1 MAKTSGL
8 PLGLIWRD
16 FATDWPAQPYP
27 AGPTPCTVQQINT
40 TGSRG
45 VYRMTLD
52 AGTDV
57 GVVRITFN
65 TGAYLLPGDVSGGP
79 ARTANSLGDR
89 LVWSHGVYNNQDS
102 GSSIGGSFFE
112 NSITG
117 TGDIPIITKDN
128 ENLTTTSNLERVR
141 QLGFIGGEKFFLKNV
156 AGVGQKILAI
166 SNLRG
171 SVPASSAHYANTTGA
186 SGGTFTQ
193 NSDGVYENIDLFD
206 WDNTLNSGAGG
217 FVNTSDSTGVR
228 TNVGPYSGW
237 KNRNSVYPKVTIYPN
252 MKTHDNTDDGDYF
265 ANGKGRVLYKKYQE
279 QLKFFNAADFGDLIL
294 ECIRLFNENQDIL
307 ESFQNRFKYMLVD
320 EYQDTNTS
328 QYTLL
333 KLLSGKWKN
342 ICCVGDDDQSI
353 YSWRGAE
360 VTNILKFEKDFADS
374 RIIRLEQNYRS
385 TGNILAAASKLIEA
399 NESRFG
405 KTLWTSSNGGEK
417 VSVTSTWDG
426 EEEARIIT
434 DEIEQ
439 QSLNKKNLDEVA
451 ILVRASFQMREF
463 EDRFVSIGLPYKV
476 IGGPRFYERKEIR
489 DANAYFRLAIH
500 PNDSLAL
507 ERVLNVPKRGIGE
520 TTLKKIKQYAK
531 NNNIPTIDAIRD
543 LIKTSEI
550 KPKTKISLK
559 HFVELTERWNDLI
572 KERSHFEI
580 AEIIL
585 EDSGYLEMLRND
597 DTLTAAGRL
606 DNIKELFRSIEPFE
620 SLSAYLEHISLVM
633 EIDKNPEGNKV
644 SLMTLHAAKG
654 LEFDY
659 VYLPGWEEGVFPNQR
674 SLDEGGIKSL
684 EEERR
689 LAYVGI
695 TRAKVKSSIFYAA
708 NRKMHNQWLS
718 SIASRFV
725 SELPDENVEVNLSH
739 FSGNKGNFT
748 DIKEDIFDQSDYS
761 TPGWERAKIQSSNK
775 KILVEDVTDISLD
788 NNSKFSSGSIVF
800 HKKFGQGKVES
811 IDGKKLTINFGSNGT
826 RKVME
831 NFVDTVS

>member
-1 MAKTSGL
+1 MAG
-8 PLGLIWRD
+8 
-16 FATDWPAQPYP
+16 
-27 AGPTPCTVQQINT
+27 
-40 TGSRG
+40 
-45 VYRMTLD
+45 
-52 AGTDV
+52 AGTGKTGVLTTRLARILMENMALPCEILSVTFTNKAANEMKSRV
-57 GVVRITFN
+57 GNLIGDMVTGLKWLGTF
-65 TGAYLLPGDVSGGP
+65 
-79 ARTANSLGDR
+79 
-89 LVWSHGVYNNQDS
+89 H
-102 GSSIGGSFFE
+102 SIGAQ
-112 NSITG
+112 I
-117 TGDIPIITKDN
+117 
-128 ENLTTTSNLERVR
+128 LR
-141 QLGFIGGEKFFLKNV
+141 QYPEKVGLKNGFIILDTDDQLRLLK
-156 AGVGQKILAI
+156 QIIKE
-166 SNLRG
+166 
-171 SVPASSAHYANTTGA
+171 
-186 SGGTFTQ
+186 
-193 NSDGVYENIDLFD
+193 ENIDDKKWSAKGLLSLID
-206 WDNTLNSGAGG
+206 K
-217 FVNTSDSTGVR
+217 
-228 TNVGPYSGW
+228 W
-237 KNRNSVYPKVTIYPN
+237 KNKGLSPN
-252 MKTHDNTDDGDYF
+252 QISSDDGDYF
-265 ANGKGRVLYKKYQE
+265 ANGKGKVLYKKYQE

-294 ECIRLFNENQDIL
+294 ECIRLFNENPDIL
-307 ESFQNRFKYMLVD
+307 EGFQNRFKYMLVD

-360 VTNILKFEKDFADS
+360 VTNILKFEKDFINS

-463 EDRFVSIGLPYKV
+463 EDRFVYIGLPYKV

-489 DANAYFRLAIH
+489 DANAYFRLAIQ

-520 TTLKKIKQYAK
+520 TTLKKIKDYAK
-531 NNNIPTIDAIRD
+531 HNNISTIDAIKD

-550 KPKTKISLK
+550 KPKTKISLGY
-559 HFVELTERWNDLI
+559 FVELTERWNSLI
-572 KERSHFEI
+572 TERSHYDM

-597 DTLTAAGRL
+597 DTITAAGRL

-620 SLSAYLEHISLVM
+620 SLNAYLEHISLVM

-659 VYLPGWEEGVFPNQR
+659 VFLPGWEEGVFPNQR
-674 SLDEGGIKSL
+674 SLDEGGVKSL

-695 TRAKVKSSIFYAA
+695 TRAKIKSSIFYAA

-718 SIASRFV
+718 SIPSRFV
-725 SELPDENVEVNLSH
+725 NELPEDNIEINLSH

-748 DIKEDIFDQSDYS
+748 DIKEDDIFDQSDYS
-761 TPGWERAKIQSSNK
+761 TPGWERAKIQSLSNK
-775 KILVEDVTDISLD
+775 RIQEEEINSVDT
-788 NNSKFSSGSIVF
+788 NSKFSNGTLVV
-800 HKKFGQGKVES
+800 HKKFGKGKIES
-811 IDGKKLTINFGSNGT
+811 VDGKKLTINFGNNGM

-831 NFVDTVS
+831 NFVDIAT

>member
-1 MAKTSGL
+1 MLK
-8 PLGLIWRD
+8 
-16 FATDWPAQPYP
+16 
-27 AGPTPCTVQQINT
+27 INE
-40 TGSRG
+40 
-45 VYRMTLD
+45 LD
-52 AGTDV
+52 AFKKLNEVQKEAVLHDDGPLLVLAGAGTGKT
-57 GVVRITFN
+57 GVLTTRLARILMEN
-65 TGAYLLPGDVSGGP
+65 MALPGEILSVTFTNK
-79 ARTANSLGDR
+79 AANEMKSRVGNLIGDMVTGLKWLGTF
-89 LVWSHGVYNNQDS
+89 H
-102 GSSIGGSFFE
+102 SIGAQ
-112 NSITG
+112 I
-117 TGDIPIITKDN
+117 
-128 ENLTTTSNLERVR
+128 LR
-141 QLGFIGGEKFFLKNV
+141 QYPEKVGLKNGFIILDTDDQLRLLK
-156 AGVGQKILAI
+156 QIIKE
-166 SNLRG
+166 
-171 SVPASSAHYANTTGA
+171 
-186 SGGTFTQ
+186 
-193 NSDGVYENIDLFD
+193 ENIDDKKWSAKGLLSLID
-206 WDNTLNSGAGG
+206 K
-217 FVNTSDSTGVR
+217 
-228 TNVGPYSGW
+228 W
-237 KNRNSVYPKVTIYPN
+237 KNKGLSPN
-252 MKTHDNTDDGDYF
+252 QISSDDGDYF
-265 ANGKGRVLYKKYQE
+265 ANGKGKVLYKKYQE

-294 ECIRLFNENQDIL
+294 ECIRLFNENPDIL
-307 ESFQNRFKYMLVD
+307 EGFQNRFKYMLVD

-360 VTNILKFEKDFADS
+360 VTNILKFEKDFINS

-489 DANAYFRLAIH
+489 DANAYFRLAIQ

-520 TTLKKIKQYAK
+520 TTLKKIKDYAK
-531 NNNIPTIDAIRD
+531 HNNISTIDAIKD

-550 KPKTKISLK
+550 KPKTKISLGY
-559 HFVELTERWNDLI
+559 FVELTERWNSLI
-572 KERSHFEI
+572 TERSHYDM

-597 DTLTAAGRL
+597 DTITAAGRL

-620 SLSAYLEHISLVM
+620 SLNAYLEHISLVM

-659 VYLPGWEEGVFPNQR
+659 VFLPGWEEGVFPNQR
-674 SLDEGGIKSL
+674 SLDEGGVKSL

-695 TRAKVKSSIFYAA
+695 TRAKIKSSIFYAA

-718 SIASRFV
+718 SIPSRFV
-725 SELPDENVEVNLSH
+725 NELPEDNIEINLSH

-748 DIKEDIFDQSDYS
+748 DIKEDDIFDQSDYS
-761 TPGWERAKIQSSNK
+761 TPGWERAKIQSLSNK
-775 KILVEDVTDISLD
+775 RIQEEEINSVDT
-788 NNSKFSSGSIVF
+788 NSKFSSGTLVV
-800 HKKFGQGKVES
+800 HKKFGKGKIES
-811 IDGKKLTINFGSNGT
+811 VDGKKLTINFGNNGM

-831 NFVDTVS
+831 NFVDIAT

>member
-1 MAKTSGL
+1 MLK
-8 PLGLIWRD
+8 
-16 FATDWPAQPYP
+16 
-27 AGPTPCTVQQINT
+27 INE
-40 TGSRG
+40 
-45 VYRMTLD
+45 LD
-52 AGTDV
+52 AFKKLNEVQKEAVLHDNGPLLVLAGAGTGKT
-57 GVVRITFN
+57 GVLTTRLARILMEN
-65 TGAYLLPGDVSGGP
+65 MALPGEILSVTFTNK
-79 ARTANSLGDR
+79 AANEMKSRVGNLIGDMVTGLKWLGTF
-89 LVWSHGVYNNQDS
+89 H
-102 GSSIGGSFFE
+102 SIGAQ
-112 NSITG
+112 I
-117 TGDIPIITKDN
+117 
-128 ENLTTTSNLERVR
+128 LR
-141 QLGFIGGEKFFLKNV
+141 QYPEKVGLKNGFIILDTDDQLRLLK
-156 AGVGQKILAI
+156 QIIKE
-166 SNLRG
+166 
-171 SVPASSAHYANTTGA
+171 
-186 SGGTFTQ
+186 
-193 NSDGVYENIDLFD
+193 ENIDDKKWSAKGLLSLID
-206 WDNTLNSGAGG
+206 K
-217 FVNTSDSTGVR
+217 
-228 TNVGPYSGW
+228 W
-237 KNRNSVYPKVTIYPN
+237 KNKGLGPN
-252 MKTHDNTDDGDYF
+252 QISSDDGDYF
-265 ANGKGRVLYKKYQE
+265 ANGKGKVLYKKYQE

-294 ECIRLFNENQDIL
+294 ECIRLFNENPDIL

-360 VTNILKFEKDFADS
+360 VTNILKFEKDFLHS
-374 RIIRLEQNYRS
+374 KIIRLEQNYRS
-385 TGNILAAASKLIEA
+385 TGNILAAASKLIET

-489 DANAYFRLAIH
+489 DANAYFRLAIQ

-507 ERVLNVPKRGIGE
+507 ERILNVPKRGIGE
-520 TTLKKIKQYAK
+520 TTLKKIKDYAK
-531 NNNIPTIDAIRD
+531 NNNISTIDSIRD

-550 KPKTKISLK
+550 KPKTKISLG
-559 HFVELTERWNDLI
+559 HFIELTERWNDLI
-572 KERSHFEI
+572 AERNHYEM

-597 DTLTAAGRL
+597 DTITAAGRL

-620 SLSAYLEHISLVM
+620 SLNAYLEHISLVM

-659 VYLPGWEEGVFPNQR
+659 VFLPGWEEGVFPNQR
-674 SLDEGGIKSL
+674 SLDEGGVKSL

-695 TRAKVKSSIFYAA
+695 TRAKIKSSIFYAA

-718 SIASRFV
+718 SIPSRFV
-725 SELPDENVEVNLSH
+725 NELPEDNIEINLSH

-748 DIKEDIFDQSDYS
+748 DIKEDDIFDQSDYS
-761 TPGWERAKIQSSNK
+761 TPGWERAKIQSLSNK
-775 KILVEDVTDISLD
+775 RTQEEEKIISVD
-788 NNSKFSSGSIVF
+788 SNSKFSPGTLVM
-800 HKKFGQGKVES
+800 HKKFGKGKIETV
-811 IDGKKLTINFGSNGT
+811 DGKKLTIDFGGNGI

-831 NFVDTVS
+831 NFVDITY

>member
-1 MAKTSGL
+1 MLK
-8 PLGLIWRD
+8 ID
-16 FATDWPAQPYP
+16 E
-27 AGPTPCTVQQINT
+27 
-40 TGSRG
+40 
-45 VYRMTLD
+45 LD
-52 AGTDV
+52 AFKKLNEVQKEAVLHDNGPLLVLAGAGTGKT
-57 GVVRITFN
+57 GVLTTRLARILMEN
-65 TGAYLLPGDVSGGP
+65 MALPGEILSVTFTNK
-79 ARTANSLGDR
+79 AANEMKSRVGNLIGDMVTGLKWLGTF
-89 LVWSHGVYNNQDS
+89 H
-102 GSSIGGSFFE
+102 SIGAQ
-112 NSITG
+112 I
-117 TGDIPIITKDN
+117 
-128 ENLTTTSNLERVR
+128 LR
-141 QLGFIGGEKFFLKNV
+141 QYPEKVGLKNGFIILDTDDQLRLLK
-156 AGVGQKILAI
+156 QIIKE
-166 SNLRG
+166 
-171 SVPASSAHYANTTGA
+171 
-186 SGGTFTQ
+186 
-193 NSDGVYENIDLFD
+193 ENIDDKKWSAKGLLSLID
-206 WDNTLNSGAGG
+206 K
-217 FVNTSDSTGVR
+217 
-228 TNVGPYSGW
+228 W
-237 KNRNSVYPKVTIYPN
+237 KNRGLSPN
-252 MKTHDNTDDGDYF
+252 QISSDDGDYF
-265 ANGKGRVLYKKYQE
+265 ANGKGKVLYKKYQD

-294 ECIRLFNENQDIL
+294 ECIRLFNENPDIL

-360 VTNILKFEKDFADS
+360 VTNILKFEKDFLDS
-374 RIIRLEQNYRS
+374 KIIRLEQNYRS

-489 DANAYFRLAIH
+489 DANAYFRLAIQ

-507 ERVLNVPKRGIGE
+507 ERILNVPKRGIGE
-520 TTLKKIKQYAK
+520 TTLKKIKDYAK
-531 NNNIPTIDAIRD
+531 NNNIPTIDSIRD

-550 KPKTKISLK
+550 KPKTKISLG
-559 HFVELTERWNDLI
+559 HFIELTERWNDLI
-572 KERSHFEI
+572 AERNHYEM

-597 DTLTAAGRL
+597 DTITAAGRL

-620 SLSAYLEHISLVM
+620 SLNAYLEHISLVM

-659 VYLPGWEEGVFPNQR
+659 VFLPGWEEGVFPNQR
-674 SLDEGGIKSL
+674 SLDEGGVKSL

-695 TRAKVKSSIFYAA
+695 TRAKIKSSIFYAA

-718 SIASRFV
+718 SIPSRFV
-725 SELPDENVEVNLSH
+725 NELPEDNIEVNLSH

-748 DIKEDIFDQSDYS
+748 DIKEDDIFDQSDYS
-761 TPGWERAKIQSSNK
+761 TPGWERAKIQSLSNK
-775 KILVEDVTDISLD
+775 RIQEEEKIISVD
-788 NNSKFSSGSIVF
+788 TNSKFSPGMLVM
-800 HKKFGQGKVES
+800 HKKFGKGKIQTV
-811 IDGKKLTINFGSNGT
+811 DGKKLTISFGDNGI

-831 NFVDTVS
+831 NFVDIAN

>member
-1 MAKTSGL
+1 MLK
-8 PLGLIWRD
+8 
-16 FATDWPAQPYP
+16 
-27 AGPTPCTVQQINT
+27 INE
-40 TGSRG
+40 
-45 VYRMTLD
+45 LD
-52 AGTDV
+52 AFKKLNEVQKEAVLHDDGPLLVLAGAGTGKT
-57 GVVRITFN
+57 GVLTTRLARILMEN
-65 TGAYLLPGDVSGGP
+65 MALPGEILSVTFTNK
-79 ARTANSLGDR
+79 AANEMKSRVGNLIGDMVTGLKWLGTF
-89 LVWSHGVYNNQDS
+89 H
-102 GSSIGGSFFE
+102 SIGAQ
-112 NSITG
+112 I
-117 TGDIPIITKDN
+117 
-128 ENLTTTSNLERVR
+128 LR
-141 QLGFIGGEKFFLKNV
+141 QYPEKVGLKNGFIILDTDDQLRLLK
-156 AGVGQKILAI
+156 QIIKE
-166 SNLRG
+166 
-171 SVPASSAHYANTTGA
+171 
-186 SGGTFTQ
+186 
-193 NSDGVYENIDLFD
+193 ENIDDKKWSAKGLLSLID
-206 WDNTLNSGAGG
+206 K
-217 FVNTSDSTGVR
+217 
-228 TNVGPYSGW
+228 W
-237 KNRNSVYPKVTIYPN
+237 KNKGLSPN
-252 MKTHDNTDDGDYF
+252 QISSDDGDYF
-265 ANGKGRVLYKKYQE
+265 ANGKGKVLYKKYQE

-294 ECIRLFNENQDIL
+294 ECIRLFNENPDIL
-307 ESFQNRFKYMLVD
+307 EGFQNRFKYMLVY

-360 VTNILKFEKDFADS
+360 VTNILKFEKDFINS

-489 DANAYFRLAIH
+489 DANAYFRLAIQ

-520 TTLKKIKQYAK
+520 TTLKKIKDYAK
-531 NNNIPTIDAIRD
+531 HNNISTIDAIKD

-550 KPKTKISLK
+550 KPKTKISLGY
-559 HFVELTERWNDLI
+559 FVELTERWNSLI
-572 KERSHFEI
+572 TERSHYDM

-597 DTLTAAGRL
+597 DTITAAGRL

-620 SLSAYLEHISLVM
+620 SLNAYLEHISLVM

-659 VYLPGWEEGVFPNQR
+659 VFLPGWEEGVFPNQR
-674 SLDEGGIKSL
+674 SLDEGGVKSL

-695 TRAKVKSSIFYAA
+695 TRAKIKSSIFYAA

-718 SIASRFV
+718 SIPSRFV
-725 SELPDENVEVNLSH
+725 NELPEDNIEINLSH

-748 DIKEDIFDQSDYS
+748 DIKEDDIFDQSDYS
-761 TPGWERAKIQSSNK
+761 TPGWERAKIQSLSNK
-775 KILVEDVTDISLD
+775 RIQEEEINSVDT
-788 NNSKFSSGSIVF
+788 NSKFSTGTLVV
-800 HKKFGQGKVES
+800 HKKFGKGKIES
-811 IDGKKLTINFGSNGT
+811 VDGKKLTINFGNNGM

-831 NFVDTVS
+831 NFVDIAT

>member
-1 MAKTSGL
+1 MLK
-8 PLGLIWRD
+8 
-16 FATDWPAQPYP
+16 
-27 AGPTPCTVQQINT
+27 INE
-40 TGSRG
+40 
-45 VYRMTLD
+45 LD
-52 AGTDV
+52 AFKKLNEVQKEAVLHDDGPLLVLAGAGTGKT
-57 GVVRITFN
+57 GVLTTRLARILMEN
-65 TGAYLLPGDVSGGP
+65 MALPGEILSVTFTNK
-79 ARTANSLGDR
+79 AANEMKSRVGNLIGDMVTGLKWLGTF
-89 LVWSHGVYNNQDS
+89 H
-102 GSSIGGSFFE
+102 SIGAQ
-112 NSITG
+112 I
-117 TGDIPIITKDN
+117 
-128 ENLTTTSNLERVR
+128 LR
-141 QLGFIGGEKFFLKNV
+141 QYPEKVGLKNGFIILDTDDQLRLLK
-156 AGVGQKILAI
+156 QIIKE
-166 SNLRG
+166 
-171 SVPASSAHYANTTGA
+171 
-186 SGGTFTQ
+186 
-193 NSDGVYENIDLFD
+193 ENIDDKKWSAKGLLSLID
-206 WDNTLNSGAGG
+206 K
-217 FVNTSDSTGVR
+217 
-228 TNVGPYSGW
+228 W
-237 KNRNSVYPKVTIYPN
+237 KNKGLSPN
-252 MKTHDNTDDGDYF
+252 QISSDDGDYF
-265 ANGKGRVLYKKYQE
+265 ANGKGKVLYKKYQE

-294 ECIRLFNENQDIL
+294 ECIRLFNENPDIL
-307 ESFQNRFKYMLVD
+307 EGFQNRFKYMLVD

-360 VTNILKFEKDFADS
+360 VTNILKFEKDFINS

-489 DANAYFRLAIH
+489 DANAYFRLAIQ

-520 TTLKKIKQYAK
+520 TTLKKIKDYAK
-531 NNNIPTIDAIRD
+531 HNNISTIDAIKD

-550 KPKTKISLK
+550 KPKTKISLGY
-559 HFVELTERWNDLI
+559 FVELTERWNSLI
-572 KERSHFEI
+572 TERSHYDM

-597 DTLTAAGRL
+597 DTITAAGRL

-620 SLSAYLEHISLVM
+620 SLNAYLEHISLVM

-654 LEFDY
+654 LEFDD
-659 VYLPGWEEGVFPNQR
+659 VFLPGWEEGVFPNQR
-674 SLDEGGIKSL
+674 SLDEGGVKSL

-695 TRAKVKSSIFYAA
+695 TRAKIKSSIFYAA

-718 SIASRFV
+718 SIPSRFV
-725 SELPDENVEVNLSH
+725 NELPEDNIEINLSH

-748 DIKEDIFDQSDYS
+748 DIKEDDIFDQSDYS
-761 TPGWERAKIQSSNK
+761 TPGWERAKIQSLSNK
-775 KILVEDVTDISLD
+775 RIQEEEINSVDT
-788 NNSKFSSGSIVF
+788 NSKFSTGTLVV
-800 HKKFGQGKVES
+800 HKKFGKGKIES
-811 IDGKKLTINFGSNGT
+811 VDGKKLTINFGNNGM

-831 NFVDTVS
+831 NFVDIAT

>member
-1 MAKTSGL
+1 MLK
-8 PLGLIWRD
+8 
-16 FATDWPAQPYP
+16 
-27 AGPTPCTVQQINT
+27 INE
-40 TGSRG
+40 
-45 VYRMTLD
+45 LD
-52 AGTDV
+52 AFKKLNEVQKEAVLHDDGPLLVLAGAGTGKTGVLTTRLARILMENMALLGEILSVTFTNKAANEMKSRV
-57 GVVRITFN
+57 GNLIGDMVTGLKWLGTF
-65 TGAYLLPGDVSGGP
+65 
-79 ARTANSLGDR
+79 
-89 LVWSHGVYNNQDS
+89 H
-102 GSSIGGSFFE
+102 SIGAQ
-112 NSITG
+112 I
-117 TGDIPIITKDN
+117 
-128 ENLTTTSNLERVR
+128 LR
-141 QLGFIGGEKFFLKNV
+141 QYPEKVGLKNGFIILDTDDQLRLLK
-156 AGVGQKILAI
+156 QIIKE
-166 SNLRG
+166 
-171 SVPASSAHYANTTGA
+171 
-186 SGGTFTQ
+186 
-193 NSDGVYENIDLFD
+193 ENIDDKKWSAKGLLSLID
-206 WDNTLNSGAGG
+206 K
-217 FVNTSDSTGVR
+217 
-228 TNVGPYSGW
+228 W
-237 KNRNSVYPKVTIYPN
+237 KNKGLSPN
-252 MKTHDNTDDGDYF
+252 QISSDDGDYF
-265 ANGKGRVLYKKYQE
+265 ANGKGKVLYKKYQE

-294 ECIRLFNENQDIL
+294 ECIRLFNENPDIL
-307 ESFQNRFKYMLVD
+307 EGFQNRFKYMLVD

-360 VTNILKFEKDFADS
+360 VTNILKFEKDFINS

-489 DANAYFRLAIH
+489 DANAYFRLAIQ

-520 TTLKKIKQYAK
+520 TTLKKIKDYAK
-531 NNNIPTIDAIRD
+531 HNNISTIDAIKD

-550 KPKTKISLK
+550 KPKTKISLGY
-559 HFVELTERWNDLI
+559 FVELTERWNSLI
-572 KERSHFEI
+572 TERSHYDM

-597 DTLTAAGRL
+597 DTITSAGRL

-620 SLSAYLEHISLVM
+620 SLNAYLEHISLVM

-659 VYLPGWEEGVFPNQR
+659 VFLPGWEEGVFPNQR
-674 SLDEGGIKSL
+674 SLDEGGVKSL

-695 TRAKVKSSIFYAA
+695 TRAKIKSSIFYAA

-718 SIASRFV
+718 SIPSRFV
-725 SELPDENVEVNLSH
+725 NELPEDNIEINLSH

-748 DIKEDIFDQSDYS
+748 DIKEDDIFDQSDYS
-761 TPGWERAKIQSSNK
+761 TPGWERAKIQSLSNK
-775 KILVEDVTDISLD
+775 RIQEEEINSVDT
-788 NNSKFSSGSIVF
+788 NSKFSTGTLVV
-800 HKKFGQGKVES
+800 HKKFGKGKIES
-811 IDGKKLTINFGSNGT
+811 VDGKKLTINFGNNGM

-831 NFVDTVS
+831 NFVDIAT

>member
-1 MAKTSGL
+1 MLK
-8 PLGLIWRD
+8 
-16 FATDWPAQPYP
+16 
-27 AGPTPCTVQQINT
+27 INE
-40 TGSRG
+40 
-45 VYRMTLD
+45 LD
-52 AGTDV
+52 AFKKLNEVQKEAVLHDNGPLLVLAGAGTGKT
-57 GVVRITFN
+57 GVLTTRLARILMEN
-65 TGAYLLPGDVSGGP
+65 MALPGEILSVTFTNK
-79 ARTANSLGDR
+79 AANEMKSRVGNLIGDMVTGLKWLGTF
-89 LVWSHGVYNNQDS
+89 H
-102 GSSIGGSFFE
+102 SIGAQ
-112 NSITG
+112 I
-117 TGDIPIITKDN
+117 
-128 ENLTTTSNLERVR
+128 LR
-141 QLGFIGGEKFFLKNV
+141 QYPEKVGLKNGFIILDTDDQLRLLK
-156 AGVGQKILAI
+156 QIIKE
-166 SNLRG
+166 
-171 SVPASSAHYANTTGA
+171 
-186 SGGTFTQ
+186 
-193 NSDGVYENIDLFD
+193 ENIDDKKWSAKGLLSLID
-206 WDNTLNSGAGG
+206 K
-217 FVNTSDSTGVR
+217 
-228 TNVGPYSGW
+228 W
-237 KNRNSVYPKVTIYPN
+237 KNKGLSPN
-252 MKTHDNTDDGDYF
+252 QISSDDGDYF
-265 ANGKGRVLYKKYQE
+265 ANGKGKVLYKKYQE

-294 ECIRLFNENQDIL
+294 ECIRLFNENPDIL
-307 ESFQNRFKYMLVD
+307 EGFQNRFKYMLVD

-360 VTNILKFEKDFADS
+360 VTNILKFEKDFINS

-489 DANAYFRLAIH
+489 DANAYFRLAIQ

-520 TTLKKIKQYAK
+520 TTLKKIKDYAK
-531 NNNIPTIDAIRD
+531 HNNISTIDAIKD

-550 KPKTKISLK
+550 KPKTKISLGY
-559 HFVELTERWNDLI
+559 FVELTERWNSLI
-572 KERSHFEI
+572 TERSHYDM

-597 DTLTAAGRL
+597 DTITAAGRL

-620 SLSAYLEHISLVM
+620 SLNAYLEHISLVM

-659 VYLPGWEEGVFPNQR
+659 VFLPGWEEGVFPNQR
-674 SLDEGGIKSL
+674 SLDEGGVKSL

-695 TRAKVKSSIFYAA
+695 TRAKIKSSIFYAA

-718 SIASRFV
+718 SIPSRFV
-725 SELPDENVEVNLSH
+725 NELPEDNIEINLSH

-748 DIKEDIFDQSDYS
+748 DIKEDDIFDQSDYS
-761 TPGWERAKIQSSNK
+761 TPGWERAKIQSLSNK
-775 KILVEDVTDISLD
+775 RIQEEEINSVDT
-788 NNSKFSSGSIVF
+788 NSKFSTGTLVV
-800 HKKFGQGKVES
+800 HKKFGKGKIES
-811 IDGKKLTINFGSNGT
+811 VDGKKLTINFGNNGM

-831 NFVDTVS
+831 NFVDIAT

>member
-1 MAKTSGL
+1 MLK
-8 PLGLIWRD
+8 
-16 FATDWPAQPYP
+16 
-27 AGPTPCTVQQINT
+27 INE
-40 TGSRG
+40 
-45 VYRMTLD
+45 LD
-52 AGTDV
+52 AFKKLNEVQKEAVLHDDGPLLVLAGAGTGKT
-57 GVVRITFN
+57 GVLTTRLARILMEN
-65 TGAYLLPGDVSGGP
+65 MALPGEILSVTFTNK
-79 ARTANSLGDR
+79 AANEMKSRVGNLIGDMVTGLKWLGTF
-89 LVWSHGVYNNQDS
+89 H
-102 GSSIGGSFFE
+102 SIGAQ
-112 NSITG
+112 I
-117 TGDIPIITKDN
+117 
-128 ENLTTTSNLERVR
+128 LR
-141 QLGFIGGEKFFLKNV
+141 QYPEKVGLKNGFIILDTDDQLRLLK
-156 AGVGQKILAI
+156 QIIKE
-166 SNLRG
+166 
-171 SVPASSAHYANTTGA
+171 
-186 SGGTFTQ
+186 
-193 NSDGVYENIDLFD
+193 ENIDDKKWSAKGLLSLID
-206 WDNTLNSGAGG
+206 K
-217 FVNTSDSTGVR
+217 
-228 TNVGPYSGW
+228 W
-237 KNRNSVYPKVTIYPN
+237 KNKALSPN
-252 MKTHDNTDDGDYF
+252 QISSDDGDYF
-265 ANGKGRVLYKKYQE
+265 ANGKGKVLYKKYQE

-294 ECIRLFNENQDIL
+294 ECIRLFNENPDIL
-307 ESFQNRFKYMLVD
+307 EGFQNRFKYMLVD

-360 VTNILKFEKDFADS
+360 VTNILKFEKDFINS

-489 DANAYFRLAIH
+489 DANAYFRLAIQ

-520 TTLKKIKQYAK
+520 TTLKKIKDYAK
-531 NNNIPTIDAIRD
+531 HNNISTIDAIKD

-550 KPKTKISLK
+550 KPKTKISLGY
-559 HFVELTERWNDLI
+559 FVELTERWNSLI
-572 KERSHFEI
+572 TERSHYDM

-597 DTLTAAGRL
+597 DTITAAGRL

-620 SLSAYLEHISLVM
+620 SLNAYLEHISLVM

-659 VYLPGWEEGVFPNQR
+659 VFLPGWEEGVFPNQR
-674 SLDEGGIKSL
+674 SLDEGGVKSL

-695 TRAKVKSSIFYAA
+695 TRAKIKSSIFYAA

-718 SIASRFV
+718 SIPSRFV
-725 SELPDENVEVNLSH
+725 NELPEDNIEINLSH

-748 DIKEDIFDQSDYS
+748 DIKEDDIFDQSDYS
-761 TPGWERAKIQSSNK
+761 TPGWERAKIQSLSNK
-775 KILVEDVTDISLD
+775 RIQEEEINSVDT
-788 NNSKFSSGSIVF
+788 NSKFSTGTLVV
-800 HKKFGQGKVES
+800 HKKFGKGKIES
-811 IDGKKLTINFGSNGT
+811 VDGKKLTINFGNNGM

-831 NFVDTVS
+831 NFVDIAT

>member
-1 MAKTSGL
+1 MLK
-8 PLGLIWRD
+8 
-16 FATDWPAQPYP
+16 
-27 AGPTPCTVQQINT
+27 INQ
-40 TGSRG
+40 
-45 VYRMTLD
+45 LD
-52 AGTDV
+52 AFNKLNDVQKEAVLHNEGPLLVLAGAGTGKT
-57 GVVRITFN
+57 GVLTTRLARILMEN
-65 TGAYLLPGDVSGGP
+65 MALPGEILSVTFTNK
-79 ARTANSLGDR
+79 AANEMKNRVGNLIGDMVTGLKWLGTF
-89 LVWSHGVYNNQDS
+89 H
-102 GSSIGGSFFE
+102 SIGAQ
-112 NSITG
+112 I
-117 TGDIPIITKDN
+117 
-128 ENLTTTSNLERVR
+128 LR
-141 QLGFIGGEKFFLKNV
+141 QYPEKVGLKNGFIILDTDDQLRLLK
-156 AGVGQKILAI
+156 QII
-166 SNLRG
+166 R
-171 SVPASSAHYANTTGA
+171 
-186 SGGTFTQ
+186 
-193 NSDGVYENIDLFD
+193 DENIDDKKWSAKGLLSLID
-206 WDNTLNSGAGG
+206 K
-217 FVNTSDSTGVR
+217 
-228 TNVGPYSGW
+228 W
-237 KNRNSVYPKVTIYPN
+237 KNKGLSPSQVTS
-252 MKTHDNTDDGDYF
+252 DDGDYF

>member
-1 MAKTSGL
+1 MKSRVGNLIGDMVTGL
-8 PLGLIWRD
+8 KWLG
-16 FATDWPAQPYP
+16 
-27 AGPTPCTVQQINT
+27 
-40 TGSRG
+40 
-45 VYRMTLD
+45 
-52 AGTDV
+52 
-57 GVVRITFN
+57 TF
-65 TGAYLLPGDVSGGP
+65 
-79 ARTANSLGDR
+79 
-89 LVWSHGVYNNQDS
+89 H
-102 GSSIGGSFFE
+102 SIGAQ
-112 NSITG
+112 I
-117 TGDIPIITKDN
+117 
-128 ENLTTTSNLERVR
+128 LR
-141 QLGFIGGEKFFLKNV
+141 QYPEKVGLKNGFIILDTDDQLRLLK
-156 AGVGQKILAI
+156 QIIKE
-166 SNLRG
+166 
-171 SVPASSAHYANTTGA
+171 
-186 SGGTFTQ
+186 
-193 NSDGVYENIDLFD
+193 ENIDDKKWSAKGLLSLI
-206 WDNTLNSGAGG
+206 DN
-217 FVNTSDSTGVR
+217 
-228 TNVGPYSGW
+228 W
-237 KNRNSVYPKVTIYPN
+237 KNKGLSPN
-252 MKTHDNTDDGDYF
+252 QISSDDGDYF
-265 ANGKGRVLYKKYQE
+265 ANGKGKVLYKKYQD

-294 ECIRLFNENQDIL
+294 ECIRLFNENPDIL

-360 VTNILKFEKDFADS
+360 VTNILKFEKDFLDS
-374 RIIRLEQNYRS
+374 KIIRLEQNYRS

-489 DANAYFRLAIH
+489 DANAYFRLAIQ

-507 ERVLNVPKRGIGE
+507 ERILNVPKRGIGE
-520 TTLKKIKQYAK
+520 TTLKKIKDYAK
-531 NNNIPTIDAIRD
+531 NNNIPTIDSIRD

-550 KPKTKISLK
+550 KPKTKISLG
-559 HFVELTERWNDLI
+559 HFIELTERWNDLI
-572 KERSHFEI
+572 AERNHYEM

-597 DTLTAAGRL
+597 DTITAAGRL

-620 SLSAYLEHISLVM
+620 SLNAYLEHISLVM

-659 VYLPGWEEGVFPNQR
+659 VFLPGWEEGVFPNQR
-674 SLDEGGIKSL
+674 SLDEGGVKSL

-695 TRAKVKSSIFYAA
+695 TRAKIKSSIFYAA

-718 SIASRFV
+718 SIPSRFV
-725 SELPDENVEVNLSH
+725 NELPEDNIEVNLSH

-748 DIKEDIFDQSDYS
+748 DIKEDDIFDQSDYS
-761 TPGWERAKIQSSNK
+761 TPGWERAKIQSLSNK
-775 KILVEDVTDISLD
+775 RIQEEEKIISVD
-788 NNSKFSSGSIVF
+788 TNSKFSPGMLVM
-800 HKKFGQGKVES
+800 HKKFGKGKIQTV
-811 IDGKKLTINFGSNGT
+811 DGKKLTISFGDNGI

-831 NFVDTVS
+831 NFVDIAN

>member
-1 MAKTSGL
+1 MLK
-8 PLGLIWRD
+8 
-16 FATDWPAQPYP
+16 
-27 AGPTPCTVQQINT
+27 INE
-40 TGSRG
+40 
-45 VYRMTLD
+45 LD
-52 AGTDV
+52 AFKKLNEVQKEAVLHDNGPLLVLAGAGTGKT
-57 GVVRITFN
+57 GVLTTRLARILMEN
-65 TGAYLLPGDVSGGP
+65 MALPGEILSVTFTNK
-79 ARTANSLGDR
+79 AANEMKSRVGNLIGDMVTGLKWLGTF
-89 LVWSHGVYNNQDS
+89 H
-102 GSSIGGSFFE
+102 SIGAQ
-112 NSITG
+112 I
-117 TGDIPIITKDN
+117 
-128 ENLTTTSNLERVR
+128 LR
-141 QLGFIGGEKFFLKNV
+141 QYPEKVGLKNGFV
-156 AGVGQKILAI
+156 ILDTDDQ
-166 SNLRG
+166 LRLLK
-171 SVPASSAHYANTTGA
+171 
-186 SGGTFTQ
+186 Q
-193 NSDGVYENIDLFD
+193 IIKEENIDDKKWSAKGLLSLID
-206 WDNTLNSGAGG
+206 K
-217 FVNTSDSTGVR
+217 
-228 TNVGPYSGW
+228 W
-237 KNRNSVYPKVTIYPN
+237 KNKGLGPN
-252 MKTHDNTDDGDYF
+252 QISSDDGDYF
-265 ANGKGRVLYKKYQE
+265 ANGKGKVLYKKYQE

-294 ECIRLFNENQDIL
+294 ECIRLFNENPDIL

-360 VTNILKFEKDFADS
+360 VTNILKFEKDFLDS
-374 RIIRLEQNYRS
+374 KIIRLEQNYRS
-385 TGNILAAASKLIEA
+385 TGNILAAASKLIET

-463 EDRFVSIGLPYKV
+463 EDRFVSVGLPYKV

-489 DANAYFRLAIH
+489 DANAYFRLAIQ

-507 ERVLNVPKRGIGE
+507 ERILNVPKRGIGE
-520 TTLKKIKQYAK
+520 TTLKKIKDYAK
-531 NNNIPTIDAIRD
+531 NNNISTIDSIRD

-550 KPKTKISLK
+550 KPKTKISLG
-559 HFVELTERWNDLI
+559 HFIELTERWNDLI
-572 KERSHFEI
+572 SERNHYEM

-597 DTLTAAGRL
+597 DTITAAGRL

-620 SLSAYLEHISLVM
+620 SLNAYLEHISLVM

-659 VYLPGWEEGVFPNQR
+659 VFLPGWEEGVFPNQR
-674 SLDEGGIKSL
+674 SLDEGGVKSL

-695 TRAKVKSSIFYAA
+695 TRAKIKSSIFYAA

-718 SIASRFV
+718 SIPSRFV
-725 SELPDENVEVNLSH
+725 NELPEDNIEINLSH

-748 DIKEDIFDQSDYS
+748 DIKEDDIFDQSDYS
-761 TPGWERAKIQSSNK
+761 TPGWERAKIQSLSNK
-775 KILVEDVTDISLD
+775 RAQEEEKIISID
-788 NNSKFSSGSIVF
+788 SNSKFSPGTLVM
-800 HKKFGQGKVES
+800 HKKFGKGKIETV
-811 IDGKKLTINFGSNGT
+811 DGKKLTIDFGGNGI

-831 NFVDTVS
+831 NFVDITY

>member
-1 MAKTSGL
+1 MLK
-8 PLGLIWRD
+8 ID
-16 FATDWPAQPYP
+16 E
-27 AGPTPCTVQQINT
+27 
-40 TGSRG
+40 
-45 VYRMTLD
+45 LD
-52 AGTDV
+52 AFKKLNEVQKEAVLHDNGPLLVLAGAGTGKT
-57 GVVRITFN
+57 GVLTTRLARILMEN
-65 TGAYLLPGDVSGGP
+65 MALPGEILSVTFTNK
-79 ARTANSLGDR
+79 AANEMKSRVGNLIGDMVTGLKWLGTF
-89 LVWSHGVYNNQDS
+89 H
-102 GSSIGGSFFE
+102 SIGAQ
-112 NSITG
+112 I
-117 TGDIPIITKDN
+117 
-128 ENLTTTSNLERVR
+128 LR
-141 QLGFIGGEKFFLKNV
+141 QYPEKVGLKNGFIILDTDDQLRLLK
-156 AGVGQKILAI
+156 QIIKE
-166 SNLRG
+166 
-171 SVPASSAHYANTTGA
+171 
-186 SGGTFTQ
+186 
-193 NSDGVYENIDLFD
+193 ENIDDKKWAAKGLLSLI
-206 WDNTLNSGAGG
+206 DN
-217 FVNTSDSTGVR
+217 
-228 TNVGPYSGW
+228 W
-237 KNRNSVYPKVTIYPN
+237 KNKGLSPN
-252 MKTHDNTDDGDYF
+252 QISSDDGDYF
-265 ANGKGRVLYKKYQE
+265 ANGKGKVLYKKYQD

-294 ECIRLFNENQDIL
+294 ECIRLFNENPDIL

-360 VTNILKFEKDFADS
+360 VTNILKFEKDFLDS
-374 RIIRLEQNYRS
+374 KIIRLEQNYRS

-489 DANAYFRLAIH
+489 DANAYFRLAIQ

-507 ERVLNVPKRGIGE
+507 ERILNVPKRGIGE
-520 TTLKKIKQYAK
+520 TTLKKIKDYAK
-531 NNNIPTIDAIRD
+531 NNNIPTIDSIRD

-550 KPKTKISLK
+550 KPKTKISLG
-559 HFVELTERWNDLI
+559 HFIELTERWNDLI
-572 KERSHFEI
+572 TERNHYEM

-597 DTLTAAGRL
+597 DTITAAGRL

-620 SLSAYLEHISLVM
+620 SLNAYLEHISLVM

-659 VYLPGWEEGVFPNQR
+659 VFLPGWEEGVFPNQR
-674 SLDEGGIKSL
+674 SLDEGGVKSL

-695 TRAKVKSSIFYAA
+695 TRAKIKSSIFYAA

-718 SIASRFV
+718 SIPSRFV
-725 SELPDENVEVNLSH
+725 NELPEDNIEVNLSH

-748 DIKEDIFDQSDYS
+748 DIKEDDIFDQSDYS
-761 TPGWERAKIQSSNK
+761 TPGWERAKIQSLSNK
-775 KILVEDVTDISLD
+775 RIQEEEKIISVD
-788 NNSKFSSGSIVF
+788 TNSKFSPGMLVM
-800 HKKFGQGKVES
+800 HKKFGKGKIQTV
-811 IDGKKLTINFGSNGT
+811 DGKKLTISFGDNGI

-831 NFVDTVS
+831 NFVDIAN

>member
-1 MAKTSGL
+1 MLK
-8 PLGLIWRD
+8 ID
-16 FATDWPAQPYP
+16 E
-27 AGPTPCTVQQINT
+27 
-40 TGSRG
+40 
-45 VYRMTLD
+45 LD
-52 AGTDV
+52 AFKKLNEVQKEAVLHDNGPLLVLAGAGTGKT
-57 GVVRITFN
+57 GVLTTRLARILMEN
-65 TGAYLLPGDVSGGP
+65 MALPGEILSVTFTNK
-79 ARTANSLGDR
+79 AANEMKSRVGNLIGDMVTGLKWLGTF
-89 LVWSHGVYNNQDS
+89 H
-102 GSSIGGSFFE
+102 SIGAQ
-112 NSITG
+112 I
-117 TGDIPIITKDN
+117 
-128 ENLTTTSNLERVR
+128 LR
-141 QLGFIGGEKFFLKNV
+141 QYPEKVGLKNGFIILDTDDQLRLLK
-156 AGVGQKILAI
+156 QIIKE
-166 SNLRG
+166 
-171 SVPASSAHYANTTGA
+171 
-186 SGGTFTQ
+186 
-193 NSDGVYENIDLFD
+193 ENIDDKKWSAKGLLSLI
-206 WDNTLNSGAGG
+206 DN
-217 FVNTSDSTGVR
+217 
-228 TNVGPYSGW
+228 W
-237 KNRNSVYPKVTIYPN
+237 KNKGLNPN
-252 MKTHDNTDDGDYF
+252 QISSDDGDYF
-265 ANGKGRVLYKKYQE
+265 ANGKGKVLYKKYQD

-294 ECIRLFNENQDIL
+294 ECIRLFNENPDIL

-360 VTNILKFEKDFADS
+360 VTNILKFEKDFLDS
-374 RIIRLEQNYRS
+374 KIIRLEQNYRS

-489 DANAYFRLAIH
+489 DANAYFRLAIQ

-507 ERVLNVPKRGIGE
+507 ERILNVPKRGIGE
-520 TTLKKIKQYAK
+520 TTLKKIKDYAK
-531 NNNIPTIDAIRD
+531 NNNIPTIDSIRD

-550 KPKTKISLK
+550 KPKTKISLG
-559 HFVELTERWNDLI
+559 HFIELTERWNDLI
-572 KERSHFEI
+572 AERNHYEM

-597 DTLTAAGRL
+597 DTITAAGRL

-620 SLSAYLEHISLVM
+620 SLNAYLEHISLVM

-659 VYLPGWEEGVFPNQR
+659 VFLPGWEEGVFPNQR
-674 SLDEGGIKSL
+674 SLDEGGVKSL

-695 TRAKVKSSIFYAA
+695 TRAKIKSSIFYAA

-718 SIASRFV
+718 SIPSRFV
-725 SELPDENVEVNLSH
+725 NELPEDNIEVNLSH

-748 DIKEDIFDQSDYS
+748 DIKEDDIFDQSDYS
-761 TPGWERAKIQSSNK
+761 TPGWERAKIQSLSNK
-775 KILVEDVTDISLD
+775 RIQEEEKIISVD
-788 NNSKFSSGSIVF
+788 TNSKFSPGMLVM
-800 HKKFGQGKVES
+800 HKKFGKGKIQTV
-811 IDGKKLTINFGSNGT
+811 DGKKLTISFGDNGI

-831 NFVDTVS
+831 NFVNIAN

>member
-1 MAKTSGL
+1 MLK
-8 PLGLIWRD
+8 ID
-16 FATDWPAQPYP
+16 E
-27 AGPTPCTVQQINT
+27 
-40 TGSRG
+40 
-45 VYRMTLD
+45 LD
-52 AGTDV
+52 AFKKLNEVQKEAVLHDNGPLLVLAGAGTGKT
-57 GVVRITFN
+57 GVLTTRLARILMEN
-65 TGAYLLPGDVSGGP
+65 MALPGEILSVTFTNK
-79 ARTANSLGDR
+79 AANEMKSRVGNLIGDMVTGLKWLGTF
-89 LVWSHGVYNNQDS
+89 H
-102 GSSIGGSFFE
+102 SIGAQ
-112 NSITG
+112 I
-117 TGDIPIITKDN
+117 
-128 ENLTTTSNLERVR
+128 LR
-141 QLGFIGGEKFFLKNV
+141 QYPEKVGLKNGFIILDTDDQLRLLK
-156 AGVGQKILAI
+156 QIIKE
-166 SNLRG
+166 
-171 SVPASSAHYANTTGA
+171 
-186 SGGTFTQ
+186 
-193 NSDGVYENIDLFD
+193 ENIDDKKWSAKGLLSLI
-206 WDNTLNSGAGG
+206 DN
-217 FVNTSDSTGVR
+217 
-228 TNVGPYSGW
+228 W
-237 KNRNSVYPKVTIYPN
+237 KNKGLSPN
-252 MKTHDNTDDGDYF
+252 QISSDDGDYF
-265 ANGKGRVLYKKYQE
+265 ANGKGKVLYKKYQD

-294 ECIRLFNENQDIL
+294 ECIRLFNENPDIL

-360 VTNILKFEKDFADS
+360 VTNILKFEKDFLDS
-374 RIIRLEQNYRS
+374 KIIRLEQNYRS

-489 DANAYFRLAIH
+489 DANAYFRLAIQ

-507 ERVLNVPKRGIGE
+507 ERILNVPKRGIGE
-520 TTLKKIKQYAK
+520 TTLKKIKDYAK
-531 NNNIPTIDAIRD
+531 NNNIPTIDSIRD

-550 KPKTKISLK
+550 KPKTKISLG
-559 HFVELTERWNDLI
+559 HFIELTERWNDLI
-572 KERSHFEI
+572 AERNHYEM

-597 DTLTAAGRL
+597 DTITAAGRL

-620 SLSAYLEHISLVM
+620 SLNAYLEHISLVM

-659 VYLPGWEEGVFPNQR
+659 VFLPGWEEGVFPNQR
-674 SLDEGGIKSL
+674 SLDEGGVKSL

-695 TRAKVKSSIFYAA
+695 TRAKIKSSIFYAA

-718 SIASRFV
+718 SIPSRFV
-725 SELPDENVEVNLSH
+725 NELPEDNIEVNLSH

-748 DIKEDIFDQSDYS
+748 DIKEDDIFDQSDYS
-761 TPGWERAKIQSSNK
+761 TPGWERAKIQSLSNK
-775 KILVEDVTDISLD
+775 RTQEDEKIISVVS
-788 NNSKFSSGSIVF
+788 NSKFSPGTLVM
-800 HKKFGQGKVES
+800 HKKFGKGKIETV
-811 IDGKKLTINFGSNGT
+811 DGKKLTIDFGGNGI

-831 NFVDTVS
+831 NFVDITY

>member
-1 MAKTSGL
+1 MLK
-8 PLGLIWRD
+8 ID
-16 FATDWPAQPYP
+16 E
-27 AGPTPCTVQQINT
+27 
-40 TGSRG
+40 
-45 VYRMTLD
+45 LD
-52 AGTDV
+52 AFKKLNEVQKEAVLHDNGPLLVLAGAGTGKT
-57 GVVRITFN
+57 GVLTTRLARILMEN
-65 TGAYLLPGDVSGGP
+65 MALPGEILSVTFTNK
-79 ARTANSLGDR
+79 AANEMKSRVGNLIGDMVTGLKWLGTF
-89 LVWSHGVYNNQDS
+89 H
-102 GSSIGGSFFE
+102 SIGAQ
-112 NSITG
+112 I
-117 TGDIPIITKDN
+117 
-128 ENLTTTSNLERVR
+128 LR
-141 QLGFIGGEKFFLKNV
+141 QYPEKVGLKNGFIILDTDDQLRLLK
-156 AGVGQKILAI
+156 QIIKE
-166 SNLRG
+166 
-171 SVPASSAHYANTTGA
+171 
-186 SGGTFTQ
+186 
-193 NSDGVYENIDLFD
+193 ENIDDKKWSAKGLLSLI
-206 WDNTLNSGAGG
+206 DN
-217 FVNTSDSTGVR
+217 
-228 TNVGPYSGW
+228 W
-237 KNRNSVYPKVTIYPN
+237 KNKGLSPN
-252 MKTHDNTDDGDYF
+252 QISSDDGDYF
-265 ANGKGRVLYKKYQE
+265 ANGKGKVLYKKYQD

-294 ECIRLFNENQDIL
+294 ECIRLFNENPDIL

-360 VTNILKFEKDFADS
+360 VTNILKFEKDFLDS
-374 RIIRLEQNYRS
+374 KIIRLEQNYRS

-489 DANAYFRLAIH
+489 DANAYFRLAIQ

-507 ERVLNVPKRGIGE
+507 ERILNVPKRGIGE
-520 TTLKKIKQYAK
+520 TTLKKIKDYAK
-531 NNNIPTIDAIRD
+531 NNNIPTIDSIRD

-550 KPKTKISLK
+550 KPKTKISLG
-559 HFVELTERWNDLI
+559 HFIELTERWNDLI
-572 KERSHFEI
+572 AERNHYEM

-597 DTLTAAGRL
+597 DTITAAGRL

-620 SLSAYLEHISLVM
+620 SLNAYLEHISLVM

-659 VYLPGWEEGVFPNQR
+659 VFLPGWEEGVFPNQR
-674 SLDEGGIKSL
+674 SLDEGGVKSL

-695 TRAKVKSSIFYAA
+695 TRAKIKSSIFYAA

-718 SIASRFV
+718 SIPSRFV
-725 SELPDENVEVNLSH
+725 NELPEDNIEVNLSH

-748 DIKEDIFDQSDYS
+748 DIKEDDIFDQSDYS
-761 TPGWERAKIQSSNK
+761 TPGWERAKIQSLSNK
-775 KILVEDVTDISLD
+775 RIQE
-788 NNSKFSSGSIVF
+788 
-800 HKKFGQGKVES
+800 
-811 IDGKKLTINFGSNGT
+811 
-826 RKVME
+826 
-831 NFVDTVS
+831 

>member
-1 MAKTSGL
+1 MLK
-8 PLGLIWRD
+8 ID
-16 FATDWPAQPYP
+16 E
-27 AGPTPCTVQQINT
+27 
-40 TGSRG
+40 
-45 VYRMTLD
+45 LD
-52 AGTDV
+52 AFKKLNEVQKEAVLHDNGPLLVLAGAGTGKT
-57 GVVRITFN
+57 GVLTTRLARILMEN
-65 TGAYLLPGDVSGGP
+65 MALPGEILSVTFTNK
-79 ARTANSLGDR
+79 AANEMKSRVGNLIGDMVTGLKWLGTF
-89 LVWSHGVYNNQDS
+89 H
-102 GSSIGGSFFE
+102 SIGAQ
-112 NSITG
+112 I
-117 TGDIPIITKDN
+117 
-128 ENLTTTSNLERVR
+128 LR
-141 QLGFIGGEKFFLKNV
+141 QYPEKVGLKN
-156 AGVGQKILAI
+156 GYIILDTDDQ
-166 SNLRG
+166 LRLLK
-171 SVPASSAHYANTTGA
+171 
-186 SGGTFTQ
+186 Q
-193 NSDGVYENIDLFD
+193 IIKEENIDDKKWSAKGLLSLI
-206 WDNTLNSGAGG
+206 DN
-217 FVNTSDSTGVR
+217 
-228 TNVGPYSGW
+228 W
-237 KNRNSVYPKVTIYPN
+237 KNKGLSPN
-252 MKTHDNTDDGDYF
+252 QISSDDGDYF
-265 ANGKGRVLYKKYQE
+265 ANGKGKVLYKKYQD

-294 ECIRLFNENQDIL
+294 ECIRLFNENPDIL

-360 VTNILKFEKDFADS
+360 VTNILKFEKDFLDS
-374 RIIRLEQNYRS
+374 KIIRLEQNYRS

-489 DANAYFRLAIH
+489 DANAYFRLAIQ

-507 ERVLNVPKRGIGE
+507 ERILNVPKRGIGE
-520 TTLKKIKQYAK
+520 TTLKKIKDYAK
-531 NNNIPTIDAIRD
+531 NNNIPTIDSIRD

-550 KPKTKISLK
+550 KPKTKISLG
-559 HFVELTERWNDLI
+559 HFIELTERWNDLI
-572 KERSHFEI
+572 TERNHYEM

-597 DTLTAAGRL
+597 DTITAAGRL

-620 SLSAYLEHISLVM
+620 SLNAYLEHISLVM

-659 VYLPGWEEGVFPNQR
+659 VFLPGWEEGVFPNQR
-674 SLDEGGIKSL
+674 SLDEGGVKSL

-695 TRAKVKSSIFYAA
+695 TRAKIKSSIFYAA

-718 SIASRFV
+718 SIPSRFV
-725 SELPDENVEVNLSH
+725 NELPEDNIDVNLSH

-748 DIKEDIFDQSDYS
+748 DIKEDDIFDQSDYS
-761 TPGWERAKIQSSNK
+761 TPGWERAKIQSLSNK
-775 KILVEDVTDISLD
+775 RIQEEEKIISVD
-788 NNSKFSSGSIVF
+788 TNSKFSPGMLVM
-800 HKKFGQGKVES
+800 HKKFGKGKIQTV
-811 IDGKKLTINFGSNGT
+811 DGKKLTISFGDNGI

-831 NFVDTVS
+831 NFVDIAN

>member
-1 MAKTSGL
+1 MLK
-8 PLGLIWRD
+8 
-16 FATDWPAQPYP
+16 
-27 AGPTPCTVQQINT
+27 INE
-40 TGSRG
+40 
-45 VYRMTLD
+45 LD
-52 AGTDV
+52 AFKKLNEVQKEAVLHDNGPLLVLAGAGTGKT
-57 GVVRITFN
+57 GVLTTRLARILMEN
-65 TGAYLLPGDVSGGP
+65 MALPGEILSVTFTNK
-79 ARTANSLGDR
+79 AANEMKSRVGNLIGDMVTGLKWLGTF
-89 LVWSHGVYNNQDS
+89 H
-102 GSSIGGSFFE
+102 SIGAQ
-112 NSITG
+112 I
-117 TGDIPIITKDN
+117 
-128 ENLTTTSNLERVR
+128 LR
-141 QLGFIGGEKFFLKNV
+141 QYPEKVGLKNGFIILDTDDQLRLLK
-156 AGVGQKILAI
+156 QIIKE
-166 SNLRG
+166 
-171 SVPASSAHYANTTGA
+171 
-186 SGGTFTQ
+186 
-193 NSDGVYENIDLFD
+193 ENIDDKKWSAKGLLSLID
-206 WDNTLNSGAGG
+206 K
-217 FVNTSDSTGVR
+217 
-228 TNVGPYSGW
+228 W
-237 KNRNSVYPKVTIYPN
+237 KNKGLGPN
-252 MKTHDNTDDGDYF
+252 QISSDDGDYF
-265 ANGKGRVLYKKYQE
+265 ANGKGKVLYKKYQE

-294 ECIRLFNENQDIL
+294 ECIRLFNENPDIL

-360 VTNILKFEKDFADS
+360 VTNILKFEKDFLDS
-374 RIIRLEQNYRS
+374 KIIRLEQNYRS
-385 TGNILAAASKLIEA
+385 TGNILAAASKLIET

-489 DANAYFRLAIH
+489 DANAYFRLAIQ

-507 ERVLNVPKRGIGE
+507 ERILNVPKRGIGE
-520 TTLKKIKQYAK
+520 TTLKKIKDYAK
-531 NNNIPTIDAIRD
+531 NNNISTIDSIRD

-550 KPKTKISLK
+550 KPKTKISLG
-559 HFVELTERWNDLI
+559 HFIELTERWNDLI
-572 KERSHFEI
+572 AERNHYEM

-597 DTLTAAGRL
+597 DTITAAGRL

-620 SLSAYLEHISLVM
+620 SLNAYLEHISLVM

-659 VYLPGWEEGVFPNQR
+659 VFLPGWEEGVFPNQR
-674 SLDEGGIKSL
+674 SLDEGGVKSL

-695 TRAKVKSSIFYAA
+695 TRAKIKSSIFYAA

-718 SIASRFV
+718 SIPSRFV
-725 SELPDENVEVNLSH
+725 NELPEDNIEINLSH

-748 DIKEDIFDQSDYS
+748 DIKEDDIFDQSDYS
-761 TPGWERAKIQSSNK
+761 TPGWERAKIQSLNNK
-775 KILVEDVTDISLD
+775 RTQEEEKIISEDS
-788 NNSKFSSGSIVF
+788 NSKFSPGTLVM
-800 HKKFGQGKVES
+800 HKKFGKGKIETV
-811 IDGKKLTINFGSNGT
+811 DGKKLTIDFGGNGI

-831 NFVDTVS
+831 NFVDITY

>member
-1 MAKTSGL
+1 MLK
-8 PLGLIWRD
+8 
-16 FATDWPAQPYP
+16 
-27 AGPTPCTVQQINT
+27 INE
-40 TGSRG
+40 
-45 VYRMTLD
+45 LD
-52 AGTDV
+52 AFKKLNEVQKEAVLHDDGPLLVLAGAGTGKT
-57 GVVRITFN
+57 GVLTTRLARILMEN
-65 TGAYLLPGDVSGGP
+65 MALPGEILSVTFTNK
-79 ARTANSLGDR
+79 AANEMKSRVGNLIGDMVTGLKWLGTF
-89 LVWSHGVYNNQDS
+89 H
-102 GSSIGGSFFE
+102 SIGAQ
-112 NSITG
+112 I
-117 TGDIPIITKDN
+117 
-128 ENLTTTSNLERVR
+128 LR
-141 QLGFIGGEKFFLKNV
+141 QYPEKVGLKNGFIILDTDDQLRLLK
-156 AGVGQKILAI
+156 QIIKE
-166 SNLRG
+166 
-171 SVPASSAHYANTTGA
+171 
-186 SGGTFTQ
+186 
-193 NSDGVYENIDLFD
+193 ENIDDKKWSAKGLLSLID
-206 WDNTLNSGAGG
+206 K
-217 FVNTSDSTGVR
+217 
-228 TNVGPYSGW
+228 W
-237 KNRNSVYPKVTIYPN
+237 KNKGLSPN
-252 MKTHDNTDDGDYF
+252 QISSDDGDYF
-265 ANGKGRVLYKKYQE
+265 ANGKGKVLYKKYQE

-294 ECIRLFNENQDIL
+294 ECIRLFNENPDIL
-307 ESFQNRFKYMLVD
+307 EGFQNRFKYMLVD

-360 VTNILKFEKDFADS
+360 VTNILKFEKDFINS

-489 DANAYFRLAIH
+489 DANAYFRLAIQ

-520 TTLKKIKQYAK
+520 TTLKKIKDYAK
-531 NNNIPTIDAIRD
+531 HNNISTINAIKD

-550 KPKTKISLK
+550 KPKTKISLGY
-559 HFVELTERWNDLI
+559 FVELTERWNSLI
-572 KERSHFEI
+572 TERSHYDM

-597 DTLTAAGRL
+597 DTITAAGRL

-620 SLSAYLEHISLVM
+620 SLNAYLEHISLVM

-659 VYLPGWEEGVFPNQR
+659 VFLPGWEEGVFPNQR
-674 SLDEGGIKSL
+674 SLDEGGVKSL

-695 TRAKVKSSIFYAA
+695 TRAKIKSSIFYAA

-718 SIASRFV
+718 SIPSRFV
-725 SELPDENVEVNLSH
+725 NELPEDNIEINLSH

-748 DIKEDIFDQSDYS
+748 DIKEDDIFDQSDYS
-761 TPGWERAKIQSSNK
+761 TPGWERAKIQSLSNK
-775 KILVEDVTDISLD
+775 RIQEEEINSVDT
-788 NNSKFSSGSIVF
+788 NSKFSTGTLVV
-800 HKKFGQGKVES
+800 HKKFGKGKIES
-811 IDGKKLTINFGSNGT
+811 VDGKKLTINFGNNGM

-831 NFVDTVS
+831 NFVDIAT

>member
-1 MAKTSGL
+1 MLK
-8 PLGLIWRD
+8 
-16 FATDWPAQPYP
+16 
-27 AGPTPCTVQQINT
+27 INE
-40 TGSRG
+40 
-45 VYRMTLD
+45 LD
-52 AGTDV
+52 AFNKLNDVQKEAVLHNEGPLLVLAGAGTGKT
-57 GVVRITFN
+57 GVLTTRLARILMEN
-65 TGAYLLPGDVSGGP
+65 MALPGEILSVTFTNK
-79 ARTANSLGDR
+79 AANEMKNRVGNLIGDMVTGLKWLGTF
-89 LVWSHGVYNNQDS
+89 H
-102 GSSIGGSFFE
+102 SIGAQ
-112 NSITG
+112 I
-117 TGDIPIITKDN
+117 
-128 ENLTTTSNLERVR
+128 LR
-141 QLGFIGGEKFFLKNV
+141 QYPEKVGLKNGFIILDTDDQLRLLK
-156 AGVGQKILAI
+156 QII
-166 SNLRG
+166 R
-171 SVPASSAHYANTTGA
+171 
-186 SGGTFTQ
+186 
-193 NSDGVYENIDLFD
+193 DENIDDKKWSAKGLLSLID
-206 WDNTLNSGAGG
+206 K
-217 FVNTSDSTGVR
+217 
-228 TNVGPYSGW
+228 W
-237 KNRNSVYPKVTIYPN
+237 KNKGLSPSQVTS
-252 MKTHDNTDDGDYF
+252 DDGDYF

-718 SIASRFV
+718 SIPSRFV
-725 SELPDENVEVNLSH
+725 NELPEDNIEINLSH

-748 DIKEDIFDQSDYS
+748 DIKEDDIFDQSDYS
-761 TPGWERAKIQSSNK
+761 TPGWERAKIQSLSNK
-775 KILVEDVTDISLD
+775 RIQEEEINSVDT
-788 NNSKFSSGSIVF
+788 NSKFSTGTLVV
-800 HKKFGQGKVES
+800 HKKFGKGKIES
-811 IDGKKLTINFGSNGT
+811 VDGKKLTINFGNNGM

-831 NFVDTVS
+831 NFVDIAT